1 MWPMSHC
8 SVDNYGVVRILSS
21 ERQRSGNCSNL
32 HIHKFAQVGD
42 MWKNQGNEN
51 LIEVGQ

>member
-1 MWPMSHC
+1 MAAF
-8 SVDNYGVVRILSS
+8 N
-21 ERQRSGNCSNL
+21 GNCSNL
-32 HIHKFAQVGD
+32 RATKFAQLGD